1 MFGTV
6 GDLRFDPANRS
17 KLEQELSDDAYLNVE
32 GYRWGQVLFDENDPG
47 HALIVAVF
55 DDRETY
61 FKNADDPAQDARYQ
75 RMRAL
80 LERDPVWTDGEWS
93 VAPSKGGS
101 PPG

>member
-6 GDLRFDPANRS
+6 GNLRFDPANRDR
-17 KLEQELSDDAYLNVE
+17 LEQEINDDAYLGVD

-55 DDRETY
+55 DDRKTY
-61 FKNADDPAQDARYQ
+61 FRNADDPAQDERYQ

-80 LERDPVWTDGEWS
+80 LSEDPTWTDGEWS
-93 VAPSKGGS
+93 IAPARNG
-101 PPG
+101 PPQT